1 MYPVIPTI
9 IEENPL
15 SPNFRSGAREGFMA
29 FLPLSV
35 GLVPWALVMGMAMTS
50 AGFSPLQAMGMN
62 IIVFAG
68 TAQLGTLPLIAAD
81 APVWLIITTAL
92 ALNLRFVIFSAAIAP
107 GFRGVSAPGRWL
119 AGHVLTDGVF
129 AVCLD
134 KLLHVEDPAWR
145 LGYYLAPALWAWVLW
160 QVFALTGIYAAA
172 LIPKAW
178 SLEFMATIALI
189 TLLVPMAKVR
199 PMLIAALVGGA
210 SATLL
215 RNVPLRLGV
224 VAGICAGIAAGFAAE
239 HFEHKASKP

>member
-1 MYPVIPTI
+1 MRNT
-9 IEENPL
+9 
-15 SPNFRSGAREGFMA
+15 NFGLAAGARAGFVA
-29 FLPLSV
+29 YLPVSV
-35 GLVPWALVMGMAMTS
+35 GLIPWALVVGMAMTS
-50 AGFSPLQAMGMN
+50 VGFTTAQAMGMN

-107 GFRGVSAPGRWL
+107 GFRGVGAPGRWL

-160 QVFALTGIYAAA
+160 QVFALTGIYAAGF
-172 LIPKAW
+172 IPKTW

-215 RNVPLRLGV
+215 RNMPLRLGV
-224 VAGICAGIAAGFAAE
+224 VIGICAGIAAGFAAE
-239 HFEHKASKP
+239 HFEEKASKP

>member
-1 MYPVIPTI
+1 MKFATKTLPPAF
-9 IEENPL
+9 L
-15 SPNFRSGAREGFMA
+15 SGAREGFNA

-35 GLVPWALVMGMAMTS
+35 GLIPWALVMGMAMVS
-50 AGFSPLQAMGMN
+50 IGFSPLQAMGMN

-107 GFRGVSAPGRWL
+107 GFRGVGAPGRWL

-129 AVCLD
+129 ATCLD
-134 KLLHVEDPAWR
+134 KLIRVDDPLWR
-145 LGYYLAPALWAWVLW
+145 LGYYLAPALWAWLLW
-160 QVFALTGIYAAA
+160 QVFALTGIYAAG
-172 LIPKAW
+172 LIPKTW
-178 SLEFMATIALI
+178 SLEFMASIALF

-199 PMLIAALVGGA
+199 PLLLAALVGGA

-215 RNVPLRLGV
+215 RNLPLRLGV

-239 HFEHKASKP
+239 HWEERRSQP

>member
-1 MYPVIPTI
+1 M
-9 IEENPL
+9 

-107 GFRGVSAPGRWL
+107 GFRGVGAPGRWL

-160 QVFALTGIYAAA
+160 QVFALTGIYAAGF
-172 LIPKAW
+172 IPKTW

-215 RNVPLRLGV
+215 RNMPLRLGV

-239 HFEHKASKP
+239 HFEQKASKP

>member
-1 MYPVIPTI
+1 
-9 IEENPL
+9 
-15 SPNFRSGAREGFMA
+15 
-29 FLPLSV
+29 
-35 GLVPWALVMGMAMTS
+35 MGMAMTS

-107 GFRGVSAPGRWL
+107 GLRGVAAPGRWL

-145 LGYYLAPALWAWVLW
+145 LGYYLAPALWSWILW
-160 QVFALTGIYAAA
+160 QVFALTGIYAAGF
-172 LIPKAW
+172 IPKTW

-215 RNVPLRLGV
+215 RNMPLRLGV
-224 VAGICAGIAAGFAAE
+224 VVGICAGIAAGFAAE
-239 HFEHKASKP
+239 HFEEKTKKP

>member
-1 MYPVIPTI
+1 MKLVTKF
-9 IEENPL
+9 L
-15 SPNFRSGAREGFMA
+15 SPAFLSGAREGFAA

-35 GLVPWALVMGMAMTS
+35 GLVPWALVMGIAMVS
-50 AGFSPLQAMGMN
+50 HGFSPLQAMGMN

-81 APVWLIITTAL
+81 APLWLIITTAL

-107 GFRGVSAPGRWL
+107 GFRGVGSPGRWL

-129 AVCLD
+129 ATCLD
-134 KLLHVEDPAWR
+134 KLLRVDDPLWR
-145 LGYYLAPALWAWVLW
+145 LGYYLAPALWAWLLW
-160 QVFALTGIYAAA
+160 QVFALTGIYAAGF
-172 LIPKAW
+172 IPKSW

-199 PMLIAALVGGA
+199 PMLIAALVGGT

-215 RNVPLRLGV
+215 RNMPLRLGV
-224 VAGICAGIAAGFAAE
+224 VVGICTGIAAGFAAE
-239 HFEHKASKP
+239 HWEESRSQR

>member
-1 MYPVIPTI
+1 
-9 IEENPL
+9 
-15 SPNFRSGAREGFMA
+15 
-29 FLPLSV
+29 
-35 GLVPWALVMGMAMTS
+35 MGMAMVS
-50 AGFSPLQAMGMN
+50 IGFSPLQAMGMN

-107 GFRGVSAPGRWL
+107 GFRGVGAPGRWL

-129 AVCLD
+129 ATCLD
-134 KLLHVEDPAWR
+134 KLIRVDDPLWR
-145 LGYYLAPALWAWVLW
+145 LGYYLAPALWAWLLW
-160 QVFALTGIYAAA
+160 QVFALTGIYAAG
-172 LIPKAW
+172 LIPKTW

-215 RNVPLRLGV
+215 RNLPLRLGV

-239 HFEHKASKP
+239 HWEERRSQP

>member
-1 MYPVIPTI
+1 MKLVTKI
-9 IEENPL
+9 L
-15 SPNFRSGAREGFMA
+15 SPAFLSGAREGFHA

-35 GLVPWALVMGMAMTS
+35 GLVPWALVMGMAMVS
-50 AGFSPLQAMGMN
+50 SGFSPLQAMGMN

-107 GFRGVSAPGRWL
+107 GFRGIGTPGRWL

-129 AVCLD
+129 ATCLD
-134 KLLHVEDPAWR
+134 KLLREDDPAWR
-145 LGYYLAPALWAWVLW
+145 LGYYLAPALWAWLLW
-160 QVFALTGIYAAA
+160 QIFALTGIYAAG
-172 LIPKAW
+172 LIPKTW

-215 RNVPLRLGV
+215 RNMPLRLGV

-239 HFEHKASKP
+239 HWAERQSQP

>member
-1 MYPVIPTI
+1 MTATAGI
-9 IEENPL
+9 ILVESIHIN
-15 SPNFRSGAREGFMA
+15 RSLV
-29 FLPLSV
+29 FLP
-35 GLVPWALVMGMAMTS
+35 GTKAIDHAAGMAMTS

-145 LGYYLAPALWAWVLW
+145 LGYYLAPALWAWLLW
-160 QVFALTGIYAAA
+160 QIFALTGIYAAG
-172 LIPKAW
+172 LIPKTW

-199 PMLIAALVGGA
+199 PMLIAALVGGT

-215 RNVPLRLGV
+215 RSPSVEMPALCSNCRPRGWGCWFALGLLP
-224 VAGICAGIAAGFAAE
+224 AE
-239 HFEHKASKP
+239 

>member
-1 MYPVIPTI
+1 MKFATKI
-9 IEENPL
+9 L
-15 SPNFRSGAREGFMA
+15 SPAFLSGAREGFNA

-35 GLVPWALVMGMAMTS
+35 GLIPWALVMGMAMVS
-50 AGFSPLQAMGMN
+50 IGFSPLQAMGMN

-107 GFRGVSAPGRWL
+107 GFRGVGAPGRWL

-129 AVCLD
+129 ATCLD
-134 KLLHVEDPAWR
+134 KLLREDDPLWR
-145 LGYYLAPALWAWVLW
+145 LGYYLAPALWAWLLW
-160 QVFALTGIYAAA
+160 QVFALTGIYAAG
-172 LIPKAW
+172 LIPKTW

-215 RNVPLRLGV
+215 RNLPLRLGV
-224 VAGICAGIAAGFAAE
+224 VAGICVGIAAGFAAE
-239 HFEHKASKP
+239 HWEEKRNQP